1 MDLNENETEN
11 LFSVRFARLSHAP
24 GQCARALLRHS
35 HLPSGFDRSK
45 SVKHCQHLI
54 INRVPSFLPS
64 LVFSFFFVDS
74 QCVQRIESRALRDEQ
89 LSAIRNE
96 GEPLRSYPRFHG
108 VSAVRDH
115 GNVRRSV
122 SERVGAEMFFDVQTS
137 RSLHQGMRVSG

>member
-1 MDLNENETEN
+1 MKTKPKTCFPCVLLAFLTLQVNVLAPFCVIHTFLPDLIDQKVSNIVNI
-11 LFSVRFARLSHAP
+11 SS
-24 GQCARALLRHS
+24 
-35 HLPSGFDRSK
+35 
-45 SVKHCQHLI
+45 LI
-54 INRVPSFLPS
+54 AFLPS
-64 LVFSFFFVDS
+64 SRLSFFSFFFVDS